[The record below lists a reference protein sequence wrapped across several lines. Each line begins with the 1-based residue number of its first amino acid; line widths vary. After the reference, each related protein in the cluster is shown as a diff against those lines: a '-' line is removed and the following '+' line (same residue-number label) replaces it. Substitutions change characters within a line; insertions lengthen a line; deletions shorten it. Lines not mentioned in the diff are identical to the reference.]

1 MKKKLKIVVIS
12 FSIIGVIIFL
22 GYQYIINS
30 GERDLKNEKINFSV
44 KSKDISNEFLSN
56 IEKANQ
62 KYLDKAISISG
73 IVTSVNKN
81 ELIIDNIIVC
91 NLEQSNTS
99 SINTNQK
106 VIISGRVV
114 GYDDLLGELKL
125 DKCFLPENKE

>member
-81 ELIIDNIIVC
+81 ELIIDDIIVC
-91 NLEQSNTS
+91 NLEQSNNS

-125 DKCFLPENKE
+125 DKCFLPKNKE

>member
-125 DKCFLPENKE
+125 DKCFLPKNKE

>member
-1 MKKKLKIVVIS
+1 MKKKLKIVIIS

-22 GYQYIINS
+22 GYKYIINS
-30 GERDLKNEKINFSV
+30 GERDLKSEKINFSV
-44 KSKDISNEFLSN
+44 KSKDISNEFVSN

-73 IVTSVNKN
+73 IVTSINKN

-91 NLEQSNTS
+91 NLEQSNNS

-106 VIISGRVV
+106 IIISGRVV

-125 DKCFLPENKE
+125 DKCFLPKNKE